1 MRDVGTRGK
10 LAEEMITSRTADC
23 TPAAREGDRVATN
36 KARVKSVE
44 ESIRDTEEPEHQLKK
59 NLSGLDLAVFGVGV
73 IIGTGIFVLT
83 GVVAKTAAGPAVAIS
98 FVVAGIVCG
107 LAALCYA
114 EFASTV
120 PVAGSAYTFSY
131 ATFGELVAWIIG
143 WDLVLELALGAAT
156 VAVGWSGYLNQL
168 LGDLGIPLPT
178 SIAGEGAAV
187 NIPAI
192 VIVAIMTGV
201 LILGIKLSSRVTSVI
216 VAIKVFIV
224 LLVIAVGIFYVK
236 AANYTPF
243 IPPAQPSETGSGLTA
258 PLIQTL
264 FGFAP
269 STFGVGGIL
278 AGAAIV
284 FFAFIGF
291 DIVATAAEETKD
303 PKRDLPRGIIGSL
316 VVCTVL
322 YVAVSL
328 VVVGM
333 QKYTELSTDAP
344 LADAFRSVGLPFLS
358 GFISVGA
365 LAGLTSVV
373 MILMLGQSRV
383 LFAMSRD
390 HLLPPGLAAVHPR
403 YGTPYKITVITGV
416 AVAVLAGLVPLST
429 LAELVN
435 IGTLFAFVL
444 VSVGVIVLRRTRPDL
459 PRVFRVPLVPVL
471 PIVSALASIYLM
483 LNLPAETW
491 IRFVVWMVIGVIVYY
506 VYGRRRSRFS
516 ARGAAERQASGQLPG
531 GTT

>member
-1 MRDVGTRGK
+1 M
-10 LAEEMITSRTADC
+10 TAGL
-23 TPAAREGDRVATN
+23 RRI
-36 KARVKSVE
+36 KSVE
-44 ESIRDTEEPEHQLKK
+44 DSIRDTDEPQHKLRRH
-59 NLSGLDLAVFGVGV
+59 LSGLDLTVFGVGV

-83 GVVAKTAAGPAVAIS
+83 GEVAKTTAGPAVAIS
-98 FVVAGIVCG
+98 FVIAGVVCG
-107 LAALCYA
+107 LAAICYA

-131 ATFGELVAWIIG
+131 ATLGEFIAWIIG

-156 VAVGWSGYLNQL
+156 VSVGWSGYLNQL

-178 SIAGEGAAV
+178 SIAGEEATV

-192 VIVAIMTGV
+192 AIALLMTGV
-201 LILGIKLSSRVTSVI
+201 LILGIKLSSRVTAVI
-216 VAIKVFIV
+216 VVIKVAIV
-224 LLVIAVGIFYVK
+224 LLVIVVGVFYVQ
-236 AANYTPF
+236 AENYTPF
-243 IPPAQPSETGSGLTA
+243 VPPAEPTEAAGSGLTA

-264 FGFAP
+264 FGFTP

-291 DIVATAAEETKD
+291 DIVATAAEETRN
-303 PKRDLPRGIIGSL
+303 PKKDLPRGIIGSL
-316 VVCTVL
+316 VICTVL

-333 QKYTELSTDAP
+333 QHYTELSSEAP

-358 GFISVGA
+358 GAISVGA

-373 MILMLGQSRV
+373 MILLLGQSRV

-390 HLLPPGLAAVHPR
+390 RLLPPGLATVHHKHR
-403 YGTPYKITVITGV
+403 TPYKITLITGLVV
-416 AVAVLAGLVPLST
+416 AALAGFVPLST

-444 VSVGVIVLRRTRPDL
+444 VSIGVIILRRTRPDL
-459 PRVFRVPLVPVL
+459 HRSFRVPGVPLL
-471 PIVSALASIYLM
+471 PIVSVLACVYLM
-483 LNLPAETW
+483 LNLPGETW
-491 IRFVVWMVIGVIVYY
+491 LRFAVWMAIGVGIYF
-506 VYGRRRSRFS
+506 VYGRRHSRFNTPGDREDTAAANA
-516 ARGAAERQASGQLPG
+516 ARRA
-531 GTT
+531 

>member
-1 MRDVGTRGK
+1 M
-10 LAEEMITSRTADC
+10 ANNA
-23 TPAAREGDRVATN
+23 
-36 KARVKSVE
+36 ARVKSVE

-59 NLSGLDLAVFGVGV
+59 NLSALDLTVFGVGV

-83 GVVAKTAAGPAVAIS
+83 GEVARSDSGPAVAIS
-98 FVVAGIVCG
+98 FVIAGIVCG

-131 ATFGELVAWIIG
+131 ATMGEFVAWIIG

-156 VAVGWSGYLNQL
+156 VSVGWSGYLNQL

-178 SIAGEGAAV
+178 SIAGETATV

-192 VIVAIMTGV
+192 VIALVMTGV
-201 LILGIKLSSRVTSVI
+201 LILGIKLSSRVTAVI
-216 VAIKVFIV
+216 VAIKLAIV
-224 LLVIAVGIFYVK
+224 LLVIVVGVFYVK
-236 AANYTPF
+236 AANYRPF
-243 IPPAQPSETGSGLTA
+243 VPPSQPAAADATGWSA
-258 PLIQTL
+258 PLIQTIAGFSPGS
-264 FGFAP
+264 FGWG
-269 STFGVGGIL
+269 GVI

-291 DIVATAAEETKD
+291 DIVATAAEETKE
-303 PKRDLPRGIIGSL
+303 PQRDLPRGIFGSL
-316 VVCTVL
+316 VICTLL

-333 QKYTELSTDAP
+333 QHYSDLSVTAP
-344 LADAFRSVGLPFLS
+344 LAGAFESVGLSFFS
-358 GFISVGA
+358 GVISVGA

-390 HLLPPGLAAVHPR
+390 HLLPPTLAAVHPR
-403 YGTPYKITVITGV
+403 YGTPYRITIITGV
-416 AVAVLAGLVPLST
+416 VVAVLAGLIPLRT
-429 LAELVN
+429 LADLVN

-444 VSVGVIVLRRTRPDL
+444 VSIAVLLLRRTRPEL
-459 PRVFRVPLVPVL
+459 HRAFRVPLVPVV
-471 PIVSALASIYLM
+471 PILSALASFWLM
-483 LNLPAETW
+483 LNLPGETW
-491 IRFVVWMVIGVIVYY
+491 LRFGAWMVIGLVIYLL
-506 VYGRRRSRFS
+506 YGRRRSRFS
-516 ARGAAERQASGQLPG
+516 VRGAAERERAGQLPG
-531 GTT
+531 GS

>member
-1 MRDVGTRGK
+1 M
-10 LAEEMITSRTADC
+10 AENR
-23 TPAAREGDRVATN
+23 
-36 KARVKSVE
+36 ARVKNVE
-44 ESIRDTEEPEHQLKK
+44 DSIRDTDEPGHQLKRH
-59 NLSGLDLAVFGVGV
+59 LSGFDLAVFGVGV

-83 GVVAKTAAGPAVAIS
+83 GEVAKTTAGPAVALS
-98 FVVAGIVCG
+98 FVIAGVVCG

-131 ATFGELVAWIIG
+131 ATLGEFVAWIIG

-156 VAVGWSGYLNQL
+156 VSVGWSGYLNQL

-178 SIAGEGAAV
+178 SIAGEEATV

-192 VIVAIMTGV
+192 VIALLMTGV
-201 LILGIKLSSRVTSVI
+201 LILGIKFSSRVTSVI
-216 VAIKVFIV
+216 VAIKVAIV
-224 LLVIAVGIFYVK
+224 LLVIVVGFFYVK
-236 AANYTPF
+236 AENYTPF
-243 IPPAQPSETGSGLTA
+243 VPPAEPSEAGSGWSA

-264 FGFAP
+264 VGFAP
-269 STFGVGGIL
+269 SNFGVGGIL

-316 VVCTVL
+316 AICTLL

-333 QKYTELSTDAP
+333 QRYTDLSTEAP

-358 GFISVGA
+358 GAISVGA

-390 HLLPPGLAAVHPR
+390 HLLPPGLGTVHPK
-403 YGTPYKITVITGV
+403 YGTPYIITIITGV
-416 AVAVLAGLVPLST
+416 VVALLAGFVPLST

-444 VSVGVIVLRRTRPDL
+444 VSIGVIVLRRTRPDL
-459 PRVFRVPLVPVL
+459 PRSFRVPLVPVL
-471 PIVSALASIYLM
+471 PVVSALACLYLM
-483 LNLPAETW
+483 LNLPGETW
-491 IRFVVWMVIGVIVYY
+491 ARFAVWMVIGVLIY
-506 VYGRRRSRFS
+506 VFYSRHHS
-516 ARGAAERQASGQLPG
+516 RLAAGGALDPATAGDRETARNRAAD
-531 GTT
+531 

>member
-1 MRDVGTRGK
+1 MTAGTR
-10 LAEEMITSRTADC
+10 
-23 TPAAREGDRVATN
+23 
-36 KARVKSVE
+36 RVKSVE
-44 ESIRDTEEPEHQLKK
+44 DSIRDTEEPEHRLKK

-83 GVVAKTAAGPAVAIS
+83 GEVAKTTAGPAVAIS
-98 FVVAGIVCG
+98 FVIAGVVCG
-107 LAALCYA
+107 LAAVCYA

-131 ATFGELVAWIIG
+131 ATLGEVVAWIIG

-156 VAVGWSGYLNQL
+156 VSVGWSGYLNQL

-178 SIAGEGAAV
+178 SIAGETATV

-192 VIVAIMTGV
+192 VIALLMTAV
-201 LILGIKLSSRVTSVI
+201 LVLGIKLSSRVTSVI
-216 VAIKVFIV
+216 VAIKVAIV
-224 LLVIAVGIFYVK
+224 LLVIVLGLFYLT
-236 AANYTPF
+236 ADNYTPF
-243 IPPAQPSETGSGLTA
+243 VPPAEPAAEGEGGWHA
-258 PLIQTL
+258 PLIQLLGFTQGS
-264 FGFAP
+264 FGWG
-269 STFGVGGIL
+269 GVI
-278 AGAAIV
+278 AGASIV

-303 PKRDLPRGIIGSL
+303 PRKDLPRGIIGSL
-316 VVCTVL
+316 VVCTLL

-333 QKYTELSTDAP
+333 QPYSELSTEAP
-344 LADAFRSVGLPFLS
+344 LAEAFSSVGLSFVS
-358 GFISVGA
+358 SVISVGA

-390 HLLPPGLAAVHPR
+390 HLLPPGMAAVHPR
-403 YGTPYKITVITGV
+403 YGTPYKITIGTGIFV
-416 AVAVLAGLVPLST
+416 ALLAGFLPLGT

-459 PRVFRVPLVPVL
+459 HRSFRVPLVPLL
-471 PIVSALASIYLM
+471 PIVSALACLYLM
-483 LNLPAETW
+483 LNLPADTW
-491 IRFVVWMVIGVIVYY
+491 VRFAVWMALGVAIYY
-506 VYGRRRSRFS
+506 LYGRRHSRL
-516 ARGAAERQASGQLPG
+516 AGAEGEAAAERLAAD
-531 GTT
+531 TEARRRVR

>member
-1 MRDVGTRGK
+1 M
-10 LAEEMITSRTADC
+10 
-23 TPAAREGDRVATN
+23 AAPH
-36 KARVKSVE
+36 RVKSVE
-44 ESIRDTEEPEHQLKK
+44 DSIRDTEAPEHRLNK
-59 NLSGLDLAVFGVGV
+59 NLSALDLTVFGVGV

-83 GVVAKTAAGPAVAIS
+83 GVVAKTQAGPAVAIS
-98 FVVAGIVCG
+98 FVIAGVVCG

-131 ATFGELVAWIIG
+131 ATFGEFMAWIIG

-156 VAVGWSGYLNQL
+156 VAVGWSGYFNQL
-168 LGDLGIPLPT
+168 LGDLGVPLPE
-178 SIAGEGAAV
+178 SIAGETATV
-187 NIPAI
+187 NIPAM
-192 VIVAIMTGV
+192 AIALVMTGILV
-201 LILGIKLSSRVTSVI
+201 LGIKLSSRITAVI
-216 VAIKVFIV
+216 VGIKIVIV
-224 LLVIAVGIFYVK
+224 LLVIVLGLFYVK
-236 AANYTPF
+236 TENFTPF
-243 IPPAQPSETGSGLTA
+243 VPPAEAGTPGGTAWTA
-258 PLIQTL
+258 PLIQL
-264 FGFAP
+264 IAGFTP
-269 STFGVGGIL
+269 STFGVGGIF

-291 DIVATAAEETKD
+291 DIVATAAEETKN
-303 PKRDLPRGIIGSL
+303 PKRDLPRGIIASL
-316 VVCTVL
+316 VICTVL

-344 LADAFRSVGLPFLS
+344 LAEAFRSVGLPFAS
-358 GFISVGA
+358 GLISVGA

-390 HLLPPGLAAVHPR
+390 HLLPPALGVVHPR
-403 YGTPYKITVITGV
+403 YRTPYRITIATGIIV
-416 AVAVLAGLVPLST
+416 ALLAGFVPLGT

-444 VSVGVIVLRRTRPDL
+444 VSIGVIILRRTRPDL
-459 PRVFRVPLVPVL
+459 PRSFRVPGVPVL
-471 PIVSALASIYLM
+471 PILSAAACLWLM

-491 IRFVVWMVIGVIVYY
+491 LRFAIWMVVGLIFYFL
-506 VYGRRRSRFS
+506 YGRRHSRL
-516 ARGAAERQASGQLPG
+516 ALGSGDLAGPRAG
-531 GTT
+531 SR

>member
-1 MRDVGTRGK
+1 VAAGTRR
-10 LAEEMITSRTADC
+10 I
-23 TPAAREGDRVATN
+23 
-36 KARVKSVE
+36 KSVE
-44 ESIRDTEEPEHQLKK
+44 DSIRDTDEPEHRLRRH
-59 NLSGLDLAVFGVGV
+59 LSGLDLAVFGVGV

-83 GVVAKTAAGPAVAIS
+83 GEVAKTTAGPAVAIS
-98 FVVAGIVCG
+98 FVVAGVVCG
-107 LAALCYA
+107 LAAVCYA
-114 EFASTV
+114 ELASTV

-131 ATFGELVAWIIG
+131 ATLGEFVAWIIG

-156 VAVGWSGYLNQL
+156 VSVGWSGYLNQL
-168 LGDLGIPLPT
+168 LGDLGIPLPE
-178 SIAGEGAAV
+178 SIAGEAATV

-192 VIVAIMTGV
+192 VVALLMTGV

-216 VAIKVFIV
+216 VAIKVAIV
-224 LLVIAVGIFYVK
+224 LLVIVVGVFYVK
-236 AANYTPF
+236 AANYSPF

-269 STFGVGGIL
+269 STFGVEGIF

-291 DIVATAAEETKD
+291 DIVATAAEETKK
-303 PKRDLPRGIIGSL
+303 PEKDLPRGIIGSL
-316 VVCTVL
+316 VICTVL

-333 QKYTELSTDAP
+333 QKYTELSSTAP
-344 LADAFRSVGLPFLS
+344 LADAFRSVGLPFFS
-358 GFISVGA
+358 GVISVGA

-390 HLLPPGLAAVHPR
+390 RLLPRGLAAVHPR
-403 YGTPYKITVITGV
+403 YGTPYKITLITGV
-416 AVAVLAGLVPLST
+416 VVAVLAGVVPLST

-444 VSVGVIVLRRTRPDL
+444 VSIGVIILRRTRPDL
-459 PRVFRVPLVPVL
+459 PRSFRVPWVPVL
-471 PIVSALASIYLM
+471 PIVSALACLYLM
-483 LNLPAETW
+483 LNLPGETW
-491 IRFVVWMVIGVIVYY
+491 LRFLAWMVIGVAIYF
-506 VYGRRRSRFS
+506 VYGRRHSRFTTPGDREDAAAANA
-516 ARGAAERQASGQLPG
+516 ARRD
-531 GTT
+531 

>member
-1 MRDVGTRGK
+1 MARG
-10 LAEEMITSRTADC
+10 SR
-23 TPAAREGDRVATN
+23 RI
-36 KARVKSVE
+36 KSVE
-44 ESIRDTEEPEHQLKK
+44 DSIRDTEEPEHQLRR
-59 NLSGLDLAVFGVGV
+59 NLSALDLTVFGVGV

-83 GVVAKTAAGPAVAIS
+83 GVVAKTVSGPATAIS
-98 FVVAGIVCG
+98 FVVAGVVCG

-131 ATFGELVAWIIG
+131 ATLGEFVAWIIG

-156 VAVGWSGYLNQL
+156 VSVGWSGYLNQL

-178 SIAGEGAAV
+178 SIAGETATV
-187 NIPAI
+187 NIPAMFI
-192 VIVAIMTGV
+192 ALVMTGV
-201 LILGIKLSSRVTSVI
+201 LILGIKLSSRVTGVI
-216 VAIKVFIV
+216 VAIKLAIV
-224 LLVIAVGIFYVK
+224 ALVIAVGIFYVK
-236 AANYTPF
+236 AANYHPF
-243 IPPAQPSETGSGLTA
+243 VPPAQPGKGGTGLAA

-264 FGFAP
+264 SGFTPSAFGI
-269 STFGVGGIL
+269 GGIF

-291 DIVATAAEETKD
+291 DIVATAAEETKE

-316 VVCTVL
+316 IICTVL

-333 QKYTELSTDAP
+333 QHYTELSTTAP
-344 LADAFRSVGLPFLS
+344 LADAFRSVGLPFFS
-358 GFISVGA
+358 GVISVGA

-390 HLLPPGLAAVHPR
+390 RLLPAGLATVHPR
-403 YGTPYKITVITGV
+403 YGTPYKITLITGV
-416 AVAVLAGLVPLST
+416 IVAAISGFVPLKT
-429 LAELVN
+429 LADLVN

-444 VSVGVIVLRRTRPDL
+444 VSIGVWILRRTRPEL
-459 PRVFRVPLVPVL
+459 PRSFRVPLVPLL
-471 PIVSALASIYLM
+471 PILSALASFYLM
-483 LNLPAETW
+483 LNLPGETW
-491 IRFVVWMVIGVIVYY
+491 VRFVVWMAIGIVVYLA
-506 VYGRRRSRFS
+506 YGRRHSRFT
-516 ARGAAERQASGQLPG
+516 APG
-531 GTT
+531 GREDAAAANAARRADLPHPSG

>member
-1 MRDVGTRGK
+1 M
-10 LAEEMITSRTADC
+10 AENR
-23 TPAAREGDRVATN
+23 
-36 KARVKSVE
+36 ARVKNVE
-44 ESIRDTEEPEHQLKK
+44 DSIRDTDEPGHQLKRH
-59 NLSGLDLAVFGVGV
+59 LSGFDLAVFGVGV

-83 GVVAKTAAGPAVAIS
+83 GEVAKTTAGPAVALS
-98 FVVAGIVCG
+98 FVVAGVVCG

-131 ATFGELVAWIIG
+131 ATLGEFVAWIIG

-156 VAVGWSGYLNQL
+156 VSVGWSGYLNQL

-178 SIAGEGAAV
+178 SIAGEEATV

-192 VIVAIMTGV
+192 VIALVMTGV
-201 LILGIKLSSRVTSVI
+201 LILGIKFSSRVTSVI
-216 VAIKVFIV
+216 VAIKVAIV
-224 LLVIAVGIFYVK
+224 LLVIVVGFFYVR
-236 AANYTPF
+236 AENYSPF
-243 IPPAQPSETGSGLTA
+243 VPPAEPSEAGSGWSA

-269 STFGVGGIL
+269 SNFGVGGIL

-316 VVCTVL
+316 AICTLL

-333 QKYTELSTDAP
+333 QNYTELSSEAP

-358 GFISVGA
+358 GAISVGA

-390 HLLPPGLAAVHPR
+390 HLLPPGLGAVHPK
-403 YGTPYKITVITGV
+403 YGTPYKITIITGV
-416 AVAVLAGLVPLST
+416 VVALLAGFVPLST

-444 VSVGVIVLRRTRPDL
+444 VSIGVIVLRRTRPDL
-459 PRVFRVPLVPVL
+459 PRSFRVPLVPVL
-471 PIVSALASIYLM
+471 PIASALACLYLM
-483 LNLPAETW
+483 LNLPGETW
-491 IRFVVWMVIGVIVYY
+491 LRFAVWMAAGVLIYVVY
-506 VYGRRRSRFS
+506 SRHHS
-516 ARGAAERQASGQLPG
+516 RLAAGGSLDPATAGDRETARNRAPD
-531 GTT
+531 

>member
-1 MRDVGTRGK
+1 MAADTRR
-10 LAEEMITSRTADC
+10 I
-23 TPAAREGDRVATN
+23 
-36 KARVKSVE
+36 KSVE
-44 ESIRDTEEPEHQLKK
+44 DSIRDTDEPEHRLRRH
-59 NLSGLDLAVFGVGV
+59 LSALDLTVFGVGV

-83 GVVAKTAAGPAVAIS
+83 GVVAKTVAGPATAFS

-131 ATFGELVAWIIG
+131 ATLGEFVAWIIG

-156 VAVGWSGYLNQL
+156 VSVGWSGYLNQL

-178 SIAGEGAAV
+178 SIAGETATV

-192 VIVAIMTGV
+192 FIALLMTGV

-216 VAIKVFIV
+216 VAIKLVIV
-224 LLVIAVGIFYVK
+224 VLVIAVGIFYVK
-236 AANYTPF
+236 AANYHPF
-243 IPPAQPSETGSGLTA
+243 IPPAEPGKAGSGLAA

-264 FGFAP
+264 SGFTP
-269 STFGVGGIL
+269 SAFGVGGIF

-291 DIVATAAEETKD
+291 DIVATAAEETKN
-303 PKRDLPRGIIGSL
+303 PKKDMPRGIIGSL
-316 VVCTVL
+316 VICTLL

-333 QKYTELSTDAP
+333 QHYTKLSTTAP
-344 LADAFRSVGLPFLS
+344 LADAFRSVGLPFFS
-358 GFISVGA
+358 GVISVGA

-373 MILMLGQSRV
+373 LILMLGQSRV

-390 HLLPPGLAAVHPR
+390 HLLPPALGTVHPR
-403 YGTPYKITVITGV
+403 WGTPYKITLITGV
-416 AVAVLAGLVPLST
+416 VVAALSGFIPLTT
-429 LAELVN
+429 LADLVN

-444 VSVGVIVLRRTRPDL
+444 VSIGVWILRRTRPEL
-459 PRVFRVPLVPVL
+459 PRSFRVPLVPLL
-471 PIVSALASIYLM
+471 PILSALASFYLM
-483 LNLPAETW
+483 LNLPGETW
-491 IRFVVWMVIGVIVYY
+491 IRFFVWMAVGIVVYAL
-506 VYGRRRSRFS
+506 YGRRHSRFTVPGGREDARAANA
-516 ARGAAERQASGQLPG
+516 ARGR
-531 GTT
+531 

>member
-1 MRDVGTRGK
+1 VTAGTHR
-10 LAEEMITSRTADC
+10 I
-23 TPAAREGDRVATN
+23 
-36 KARVKSVE
+36 KSVE
-44 ESIRDTEEPEHQLKK
+44 DCIRDTDEPEHRLRRH
-59 NLSGLDLAVFGVGV
+59 LSALDLTVFGVGV

-83 GVVAKTAAGPAVAIS
+83 GVVAKLTAGPAVPIS
-98 FVVAGIVCG
+98 FVIAGVVCG
-107 LAALCYA
+107 LAAICYA

-131 ATFGELVAWIIG
+131 ATLGEFVAWIIG

-156 VAVGWSGYLNQL
+156 VSVGWSGYLNHL
-168 LGDLGIPLPT
+168 LGDLGIPLPE
-178 SIAGEGAAV
+178 SIAGENARF

-192 VIVAIMTGV
+192 FIPLAMTGV

-216 VAIKVFIV
+216 VAIKLVIV
-224 LLVIAVGIFYVK
+224 LLVIVVGVFYVK
-236 AANYTPF
+236 ADNYTPF
-243 IPPAQPSETGSGLTA
+243 VPPAQPTETGSGLTA

-291 DIVATAAEETKD
+291 DIVATAAEETRN
-303 PKRDLPRGIIGSL
+303 PARDLPRGIIGSL
-316 VVCTVL
+316 AICTLL
-322 YVAVSL
+322 YVLVSL

-333 QKYTELSTDAP
+333 QNYTELSEDAP
-344 LADAFRSVGLPFLS
+344 LADAFRSVGLPFFS
-358 GFISVGA
+358 GVISVGA

-373 MILMLGQSRV
+373 MILLLGQSRV

-390 HLLPPGLAAVHPR
+390 RLLPPRLATVHPR
-403 YGTPYKITVITGV
+403 YGTPYKITLITGGI
-416 AVAVLAGLVPLST
+416 VAVLAGLVPLGT

-444 VSVGVIVLRRTRPDL
+444 VSMAVVILRRTRPDL
-459 PRVFRVPLVPVL
+459 PRAFRVPFVPVL
-471 PIVSALASIYLM
+471 PILSALACLYLM

-491 IRFVVWMVIGVIVYY
+491 IRFVVWMVIGVALYFT
-506 VYGRRRSRFS
+506 YGRRHSRFTI
-516 ARGAAERQASGQLPG
+516 PG
-531 GTT
+531 GREDAAAANAARRA